1 MTIKHLSFGMALALF
16 SSFLTVMGM
25 NYFTAASHVETAEQ
39 AETPPGTWQ
48 KISNY
53 FSRDEEE
60 TPVQFVEVKNIV
72 VTLRGEDNRERYML
86 LELALTTVDNERSQL
101 TEQMLPAIR
110 GATVA
115 LLTDMEYSAVR
126 AMRVVDM
133 HDKLMEAYSAK
144 FKQLNNP
151 LPFTDVIISKM
162 LLQ

>member
-1 MTIKHLSFGMALALF
+1 
-16 SSFLTVMGM
+16 
-25 NYFTAASHVETAEQ
+25 
-39 AETPPGTWQ
+39 
-48 KISNY
+48 
-53 FSRDEEE
+53 
-60 TPVQFVEVKNIV
+60 
-72 VTLRGEDNRERYML
+72 ML